1 MRLASARFDWI
12 TLLNRPRNLVCQE
25 AAHRHKTVQHALFEM
40 VEPTHQSRLAGEGFK
55 PPKGAL
61 VKSHGIERLG

>member
-25 AAHRHKTVQHALFEM
+25 ATHRHKIVLHALFEM
-40 VEPTHQSRLAGEGFK
+40 EESSCKLDPLVSSYRRGHQTT
-55 PPKGAL
+55 
-61 VKSHGIERLG
+61 